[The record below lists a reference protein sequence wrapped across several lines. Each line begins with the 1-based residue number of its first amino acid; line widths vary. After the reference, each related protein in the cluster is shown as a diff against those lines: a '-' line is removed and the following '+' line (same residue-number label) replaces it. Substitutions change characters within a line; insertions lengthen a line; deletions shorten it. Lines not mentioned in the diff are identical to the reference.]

1 MFWLLTLT
9 LGCAGGDCASRPA
22 GTERDLCLHDELL
35 ALPGAEVAQA
45 RTLAGQIQDPMVQGA
60 AVFSWVIAHNREIDP
75 RDGMALCALLAG
87 QERQTCV
94 RKLSQ
99 VHLRR

>member
-1 MFWLLTLT
+1 MLWLLVLA
-9 LGCAGGDCASRPA
+9 LGCGGGDCASLPS
-22 GTERDLCLHDELL
+22 GTGRDLCLHDRLL
-35 ALPGAEVAQA
+35 TLPGAEVAQA
-45 RTLAGQIQDPMVQGA
+45 RALAEQIQDPMVQGA

-75 RDGMALCALLAG
+75 RDGMALCGLLAG
-87 QERQTCV
+87 QERSTCV